1 MQIVDSGLLQLKKFR
16 KQSWM
21 PLKLALVRSI
31 IYIFFLLK
39 SAEKCQFQNTRKFDA
54 STPLNYP
61 VPSTK
66 FAVIQI
72 QVSTETWHF
81 RKKKFSERGKSQTFW
96 LFHMIKELTFEKIYI
111 PLDEKWWIWCIYF
124 YEKKTHS
131 EIQSCIL
138 LFNLCCHLL
147 FAILLFFKAF
157 TVTFNKQETS
167 ERMHST
173 LKSQCSKNRKLVVP

>member
-1 MQIVDSGLLQLKKFR
+1 MKNDGFGVF
-16 KQSWM
+16 
-21 PLKLALVRSI
+21 
-31 IYIFFLLK
+31 IFM
-39 SAEKCQFQNTRKFDA
+39 
-54 STPLNYP
+54 
-61 VPSTK
+61 
-66 FAVIQI
+66 
-72 QVSTETWHF
+72 
-81 RKKKFSERGKSQTFW
+81 KKK
-96 LFHMIKELTFEKIYI
+96 LI
-111 PLDEKWWIWCIYF
+111 PN
-124 YEKKTHS
+124 S